1 MFYKVHTGEPHDL
14 ANLGS
19 ILSVV
24 ALAFT
29 FLAHGFWV
37 MWTLE
42 PHGQTIG

>member
-14 ANLGS
+14 ANLG
-19 ILSVV
+19 LVCPVV
-24 ALAFT
+24 ALAIT
-29 FLAHGFWV
+29 LVAHGFGV